1 MNERS
6 KTMSKEP
13 LSKEFKARL
22 VTIIKLNYLTE
33 TDRKTIETYFKVYF
47 DGYKS
52 PQWHLLEADE
62 MEALEQYRQSRTTK

>member
-13 LSKEFKARL
+13 LSKELKARL
-22 VTIIKLNYLTE
+22 ATIIKLNYLTE

-47 DGYKS
+47 DGYKP

>member
-22 VTIIKLNYLTE
+22 ATIIKLNYLTE

-47 DGYKS
+47 DGYKP